1 MTKILCFHHND
12 ADGQA
17 SGAVVRYALRDK
29 VKLYEVDYNGRS
41 LPWEEIEKA
50 EKVIVVDFSF
60 PRQDMERIANG
71 RTLVWIDHHKSAIAE
86 FGEISLNWD
95 GLRSIDEAACVLCW
109 QYFFPERKVPKAIVL
124 IGDRDIWR
132 WAEEETGDFNEGLYN
147 RDFNAMNDDLWTP
160 LLDNDTALLENIIAE
175 GHQSLLIRLK
185 EIERMVAERG
195 FQVLFEGN
203 RTLAVNEKGNGDIG
217 QYIKDQGYDVG
228 YCYYD
233 TMQNHVVTTNVTLY
247 SRTVDVSKIAH
258 KFGGGGHAGA
268 AGFAFSR
275 STTPFPPTA
284 HVDWNQTTIDP

>member
-17 SGAVVRYALRDK
+17 SGAVVRYALGDK
-29 VKLYEVDYNGRS
+29 VKLYEVDYDGRD
-41 LPWEEIEKA
+41 LPWEEIEKS

-86 FGEISLNWD
+86 LGEISKNWE
-95 GLRSIDEAACVLCW
+95 GLQSIDEAACVLCW
-109 QYFFPERKVPKAIVL
+109 QYFFPDRSVPKAIVL

-132 WAEEETGDFNEGLYN
+132 WAEKETGDFGEGLYN
-147 RDFNAMNDDLWTP
+147 RDFDAMNDDLWTP
-160 LLDNDTALLENIIAE
+160 LLDNDPALLENIIVE
-175 GHQSLLIRLK
+175 GHQSYLIRLK

-195 FQVLFEGN
+195 IPVMFEGH

-217 QYIKDQGYDVG
+217 QYIRDLGYDVA

-233 TMQNHVVTTNVTLY
+233 TMQNNTVVTTVTLY
-247 SRTVDVSKIAH
+247 SEMSDVSVIAR

-268 AGFAFSR
+268 AGFNFPHSA
-275 STTPFPPTA
+275 TPFPPSA
-284 HVDWNQTTIDP
+284 EVVWNQ